1 MLCLLSPKL
10 KPGHLISSKA
20 NYWTIYNGF
29 FFFFFLPFVIY
40 FFIFNL
46 PDFQAIHQ
54 DKALRDLVSFY
65 ILQTPSQE

>member
-1 MLCLLSPKL
+1 MVSFFLFISLFFIITFFF
-10 KPGHLISSKA
+10 LI
-20 NYWTIYNGF
+20 F